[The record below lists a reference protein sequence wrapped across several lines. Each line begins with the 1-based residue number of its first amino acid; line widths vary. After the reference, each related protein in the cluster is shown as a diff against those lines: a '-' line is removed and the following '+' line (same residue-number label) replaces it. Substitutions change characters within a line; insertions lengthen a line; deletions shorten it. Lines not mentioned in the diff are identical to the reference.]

1 MAGMKKKVSIS
12 VYLVS
17 GGVGLYLFGL
27 LFMGI
32 FSQSIRDFLDLS
44 SEYQWLLIVC
54 LLVVITGTIWGFV
67 DWMRTRTHK
76 RKSQTDPAYADQTE
90 PPPAHGIIAFW
101 VGFIFI
107 VGCAIAFVM
116 VLLIAGAFVGLEVFK
131 GLPAHLLE
139 VFKGQIPN

>member
-1 MAGMKKKVSIS
+1 MKKKVSIS

-17 GGVGLYLFGL
+17 GGIALFFIGLIFLGLYSQWFSNPERA
-27 LFMGI
+27 FFERFFDDVWI
-32 FSQSIRDFLDLS
+32 F
-44 SEYQWLLIVC
+44 IVS

-101 VGFIFI
+101 VGFIFF

-131 GLPAHLLE
+131 GLP
-139 VFKGQIPN
+139 F